1 MCSHFLF
8 SDLLGRKLLGHS
20 RLLVS
25 DWSEEDVGAWLCE
38 EGLQALVENFKT
50 NNIDGAELVSLT
62 KETLASE
69 LNIGGDG
76 TSHHRLDTLS

>member
-1 MCSHFLF
+1 M
-8 SDLLGRKLLGHS
+8 RKGW
-20 RLLVS
+20 RR
-25 DWSEEDVGAWLCE
+25 WR
-38 EGLQALVENFKT
+38 ENFKA
-50 NNIDGAELVSLT
+50 NIIDGAELVSLT